1 MAIEIDNVSR
11 VTLGRFALKFNLAL
25 LIPYYMK
32 TNYFQS
38 ASSCLALYAFWVGV
52 IAMLTRQRFLA
63 HSFNHWSEALWLAF
77 TASGF
82 YLAYLAAL

>member
-1 MAIEIDNVSR
+1 MAIEIDRTSR

-25 LIPYYMK
+25 LIPYFMK
-32 TNYFQS
+32 ANYLQS
-38 ASSCLALYAFWVGV
+38 ASGCLALYAFWVAV
-52 IAMLTRQRFLA
+52 IALLTKQRLLA

-82 YLAYLAAL
+82 YLAYLASL